1 MEARG
6 KYDKYDRN
14 SEDQFRNGSYWQDHK
29 PVIAQDEAVGHA
41 VRATYMYAAMTD
53 IAALKNERHFENA
66 VGKLWDNVV
75 GKKMYITGAIGST
88 RHGEAFGKT
97 MSCLIV
103 QLIVKHVLLLP
114 IACGIYVCSCCMVM
128 PNTLMCWNVLCIT
141 GC

>member
-53 IAALKNERHFENA
+53 IAALQKRA
-66 VGKLWDNVV
+66 AILKMLWVNY
-75 GKKMYITGAIGST
+75 G
-88 RHGEAFGKT
+88 T
-97 MSCLIV
+97 M
-103 QLIVKHVLLLP
+103 
-114 IACGIYVCSCCMVM
+114 
-128 PNTLMCWNVLCIT
+128 
-141 GC
+141 